1 MFAYRI
7 SIDNNE
13 INEYKHNKV
22 YYENKPIFNIN
33 NNSLYKVNTFI
44 IFHKMLM
51 KLLNLF

>member
-1 MFAYRI
+1 MLVYRI
-7 SIDNNE
+7 STDEFE
-13 INEYKHNKV
+13 INEYKKNKI